1 MDPTQLPRK
10 RAAQYWYSD
19 GINEIA
25 FGILLLLLGGYFY
38 LDGSLPEGHVL
49 HSVLGI
55 GLVFLLVGG
64 GMLLSRLV
72 TFAKGRLTYPRTG
85 FVGYPRHKAPVW
97 ARVLLATMI
106 GGMMAFIIIRIV
118 LSHMD
123 IERWMPG
130 LAGLLFGG
138 VLFYIGVRVATLR
151 YFLLSLI
158 ALSLGSALA
167 LGDRTGSLD
176 NSIFFALLGLAV
188 ILSGGCSLFLYL
200 RTNPAPAEVSDES

>member
-64 GMLLSRLV
+64 GMLLNKLV

-85 FVGYPRHKAPVW
+85 FVGYPRHKAPLW

-106 GGMMAFIIIRIV
+106 GGMMAFIMICIV
-118 LSHMD
+118 LSQMD

-130 LAGLLFGG
+130 LIGLLFGG
-138 VLFYIGVRVATLR
+138 VFLYIGVRIATLR
-151 YFLLSLI
+151 FFLLSLI

-167 LGDRTGSLD
+167 LGDTTGGLD
-176 NSIFFALLGLAV
+176 NSIFFTLLGLAV
-188 ILSGGCSLFLYL
+188 ILSGGCTLFLYL
-200 RTNPAPAEVSDES
+200 RTNPAPAEALDES